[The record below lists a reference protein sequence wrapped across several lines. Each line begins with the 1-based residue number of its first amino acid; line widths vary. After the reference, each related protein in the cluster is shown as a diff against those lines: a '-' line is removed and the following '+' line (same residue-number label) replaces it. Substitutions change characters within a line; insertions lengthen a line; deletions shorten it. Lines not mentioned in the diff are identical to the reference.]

1 MIHTIDINQ
10 IRFTDFY
17 RLTTPGVTPNW
28 GDSSDSMTTRK
39 EGKGRGDWGE
49 RERGSPVFSPPPLPF
64 LAPATESSPYVDN
77 LCSLSLPVTTSSPGR
92 FSLALEVPLSNQSQ
106 RKAPWGR
113 GWSHHATFLQRGS
126 IGDELVETKNLFT
139 LVALRPL
146 RTVCHFSVHTI
157 RTDGNMNCTDR
168 YSAGVLDSA
177 HGAKKRMAVIWMA
190 VIPRKLVPR
199 FRTRKK

>member
-1 MIHTIDINQ
+1 MKGGK
-10 IRFTDFY
+10 RE
-17 RLTTPGVTPNW
+17 RGLG
-28 GDSSDSMTTRK
+28 R
-39 EGKGRGDWGE
+39 EGKGLSR
-49 RERGSPVFSPPPLPF
+49 FSPPPLPF

-77 LCSLSLPVTTSSPGR
+77 LRSLSLPVTTSSPGR

-113 GWSHHATFLQRGS
+113 GWSHHAMFLQRGS
-126 IGDELVETKNLFT
+126 IEDELVETKNLFI

-177 HGAKKRMAVIWMA
+177 HGAKKSMAVIWMA